1 MQGYNFCAVY
11 FLSTPAWN
19 IPRTTLWRLL
29 LCSTDSLEM
38 VATDLVKCK
47 LDLVGVQKVIWEKG
61 DTGRH
66 RIVHFC
72 LEKEIKIIR

>member
-1 MQGYNFCAVY
+1 VEHP
-11 FLSTPAWN
+11 THP
-19 IPRTTLWRLL
+19 LWRLL
-29 LCSTDSLEM
+29 LCSTDSVEL

-61 DTGRH
+61 DSGRQ